1 MSATVVAFVIRSSK
15 MRRKTYCCDAT
26 RHMYENYYANQSGSG
41 MPVFVGRRHQRGHG
55 LGQTISGLF
64 KRFVIPFVAPRAKEV
79 GKKILGNVVKTGME
93 VAGDVFS
100 GRSAKESL
108 KERGLA
114 GIKRTFGD
122 IVRQSSSGNNRVD
135 ITAARAAPKRSRQTV
150 DVAKKKKKK
159 KKVVAKPKSKDIFG

>member
-1 MSATVVAFVIRSSK
+1 M
-15 MRRKTYCCDAT
+15 
-26 RHMYENYYANQSGSG
+26 
-41 MPVFVGRRHQRGHG
+41 
-55 LGQTISGLF
+55 
-64 KRFVIPFVAPRAKEV
+64 

-122 IVRQSSSGNNRVD
+122 IVRQSPSDNNRVD
-135 ITAARAAPKRSRQTV
+135 ITAAAAAAAPKRSRQA
-150 DVAKKKKKK
+150 AKKKKNK
-159 KKVVAKPKSKDIFG
+159 KKVVVKPKSKDIFG

>member
-1 MSATVVAFVIRSSK
+1 
-15 MRRKTYCCDAT
+15 
-26 RHMYENYYANQSGSG
+26 MYENYYADQSGSG
-41 MPVFVGRRHQRGHG
+41 IPVFVGQRHQRGHG

-93 VAGDVFS
+93 MVGDVVS

-114 GIKRTFGD
+114 GIKRTITD
-122 IVRQSSSGNNRVD
+122 IARQSPADDNRVN
-135 ITAARAAPKRSRQTV
+135 IVAPKAR
-150 DVAKKKKKK
+150 KKKKKRR
-159 KKVVAKPKSKDIFG
+159 KVVVKPKSKDIFD

>member
-1 MSATVVAFVIRSSK
+1 
-15 MRRKTYCCDAT
+15 
-26 RHMYENYYANQSGSG
+26 MYEKYYANQSGNG

-64 KRFVIPFVAPRAKEV
+64 KRFVIPFVAPRAKEM

-122 IVRQSSSGNNRVD
+122 IVRQSPSDNNRVD
-135 ITAARAAPKRSRQTV
+135 ITAAAAAAAAAPKRSKH
-150 DVAKKKKKK
+150 VAKKKKNK
-159 KKVVAKPKSKDIFG
+159 KKVVVKPKSKDIFG

>member
-1 MSATVVAFVIRSSK
+1 
-15 MRRKTYCCDAT
+15 
-26 RHMYENYYANQSGSG
+26 MYEKYYANQSGNG
-41 MPVFVGRRHQRGHG
+41 MPVFVGQRHQRGHG

-64 KRFVIPFVAPRAKEV
+64 KRFVVPFVAPRAKEM

-122 IVRQSSSGNNRVD
+122 IVRQSPFDNNRVD
-135 ITAARAAPKRSRQTV
+135 ITAAAAAAAAPKRSRQA
-150 DVAKKKKKK
+150 AKKKKNK
-159 KKVVAKPKSKDIFG
+159 KKVVVKPKSKDIFG